1 MKNKRLFVIPLVV
14 FALLM
19 PAQAASGHTATA
31 RGAVSATVA
40 ANSVRVSMV
49 PDCEHLTSA
58 ARAHILAYGLAL
70 CGLNPVSEP
79 GVVAPMNTVGGTC
92 GTSTILL
99 NRISAGRT
107 LSVNYGFYST
117 LGNAVA
123 RTLAVSVG
131 STGGG
136 VGGWGDVS
144 PMFNYVYSTARL
156 QTFPPGTAH
165 AALGGTITL
174 VWGLVCYMNGPTASL
189 YVQ

>member
-1 MKNKRLFVIPLVV
+1 MRNKHFMAVPFVVV
-14 FALLM
+14 ALLV
-19 PAQAASGHTATA
+19 PAGAASGHSGYF
-31 RGAVSATVA
+31 RGAVTESVA
-40 ANSVRVSMV
+40 AATTRVSMV
-49 PDCEHLTSA
+49 PDCEHLSSA
-58 ARAHILAYGLAL
+58 ARAHILTYGLDL
-70 CGLNPVSEP
+70 CGLNPSSAP
-79 GVVAPMNTVGGTC
+79 GAVAPMNTVGGTC

-144 PMFNYVYSTARL
+144 PMLNYVYSTARL
-156 QTFPPGTAH
+156 QPFPRGTAH

-189 YVQ
+189 YVA